1 MFLSTTVII
10 TLIINFHVQVVP
22 NLVRRAYS
30 SKSVSFDMACSVVNT
45 FQWYLKGKIEI
56 EGNVKEERHEDL
68 GKRIALVPV
77 AVLSSQSGD
86 LIFSHSL
93 HVHPWGSGATG
104 TALQQLTCMVSLM
117 GRTQDMSID
126 RFKNIRLCLANT
138 LFSEGCRACVKG
150 GELSTIDCPWLIKE
164 NRRSQV
170 EWDGGGGKAILPMSS
185 QS

>member
-45 FQWYLKGKIEI
+45 FQWYLEGKIEI
-56 EGNVKEERHEDL
+56 EGNVNEESHEDL
-68 GKRIALVPV
+68 GKRIALVSV
-77 AVLSSQSGD
+77 AVLFSQSRD

-104 TALQQLTCMVSLM
+104 TGLIIVDVHGKSR
-117 GRTQDMSID
+117 G
-126 RFKNIRLCLANT
+126 KNSGYVR
-138 LFSEGCRACVKG
+138 
-150 GELSTIDCPWLIKE
+150 
-164 NRRSQV
+164 
-170 EWDGGGGKAILPMSS
+170 
-185 QS
+185 

>member
-56 EGNVKEERHEDL
+56 EGNVKEESHEDL

-77 AVLSSQSGD
+77 AVLSSQSGH

-117 GRTQDMSID
+117 GRTQDMSVD

-150 GELSTIDCPWLIKE
+150 RELSTIDWPLVDKGE
-164 NRRSQV
+164 
-170 EWDGGGGKAILPMSS
+170 
-185 QS
+185 

>member
-56 EGNVKEERHEDL
+56 EGNVKEESHEDL

-104 TALQQLTCMVSLM
+104 MALQQLTCMVSLM
-117 GRTQDMSID
+117 GRTQDMSVD
-126 RFKNIRLCLANT
+126 RFKNIRLCLANFLASNK
-138 LFSEGCRACVKG
+138 LFQISYLEKHW
-150 GELSTIDCPWLIKE
+150 EKINLSLMIMNFST
-164 NRRSQV
+164 RSV
-170 EWDGGGGKAILPMSS
+170 N
-185 QS
+185 